1 MFVLFSACLIV
12 FMNLLTKII
21 NIVVI
26 QFNIVDIEKKT
37 MIFFIEKITIIIAM
51 FIRNIKFSSSE
62 IVLE

>member
-12 FMNLLTKII
+12 FVNLLTKIS
-21 NIVVI
+21 NSVMI
-26 QFNIVDIEKKT
+26 QFNIVDVMVEIRRL
-37 MIFFIEKITIIIAM
+37 FLEKITIIIAM

>member
-21 NIVVI
+21 NIVVV
-26 QFNIVDIEKKT
+26 QFNIVDIVKKT

>member
-21 NIVVI
+21 NIVVV
-26 QFNIVDIEKKT
+26 QFNIVDIVKKT

-51 FIRNIKFSSSE
+51 FIRNIKFSYSE

>member
-26 QFNIVDIEKKT
+26 QFNIVDIVKKT